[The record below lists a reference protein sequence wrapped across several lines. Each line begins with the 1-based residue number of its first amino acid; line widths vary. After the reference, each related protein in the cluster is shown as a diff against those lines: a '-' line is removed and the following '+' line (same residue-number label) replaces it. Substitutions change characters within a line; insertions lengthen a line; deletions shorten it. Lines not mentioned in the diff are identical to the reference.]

1 MHLPAIPR
9 HLRRAVFALLAVL
22 AIAVG
27 ALLLDGLTDDLARS
41 DVAIVLGS
49 KVEPGG
55 QPSVRLAARLDRAA
69 QLYQDG
75 IVPLIIV
82 SGGPGIEGFDEGEV
96 MRDYLAASKGIPV
109 DRIVVDSLG
118 YNTGATARNSAAI
131 MRARGLTSATVVTQ
145 YFHISRTR
153 LALRAQG
160 IDPIRTAHARLLEWR
175 DVYSTLR
182 EVAAMVAYLPSF
194 MAGNEAAQ

>member
-1 MHLPAIPR
+1 MHLPALPR
-9 HLRRAVFALLAVL
+9 PLRISLAVVASVLVL
-22 AIAVG
+22 AIA
-27 ALLLDGLTDDLARS
+27 ALLIDGLTDDLTHS

-49 KVEPGG
+49 KVEDNG
-55 QPSVRLAARLDRAA
+55 QPSLRLAARLDRAV
-69 QLYQDG
+69 QLYRDG
-75 IVPLIIV
+75 IVPLVIV
-82 SGGPGIEGFDEGEV
+82 SGGPGIEGYDEGQV
-96 MRDYLAASKGIPV
+96 MRDYMVAKQVPAE
-109 DRIVVDSLG
+109 RIVVDSIG

-160 IDPIRTAHARLLEWR
+160 IDPIRSAHARLLEWR

-182 EVAAMVAYLPSF
+182 EVAAMVSYLPSF
-194 MAGNEAAQ
+194 MAGTDAAD

>member
-1 MHLPAIPR
+1 MHLPPIPKY
-9 HLRRAVFALLAVL
+9 LRVGAMALLAALVL
-22 AIAVG
+22 AVA
-27 ALLLDGLTDDLARS
+27 ALLADGLSDDLARS

-69 QLYQDG
+69 QLYRDG
-75 IVPLIIV
+75 IVPLVIV

-96 MRDYLAASKGIPV
+96 MRDYLVSKSIPS
-109 DRIVVDSLG
+109 DRIVVDSAG

-160 IDPIRTAHARLLEWR
+160 ISPVRSAHAKLLEWR

-194 MAGNEAAQ
+194 LAGVEAAD

>member
-1 MHLPAIPR
+1 MHLPAITR
-9 HLRRAVFALLAVL
+9 HLRRPVLVLLTLLVLAVAALLV
-22 AIAVG
+22 
-27 ALLLDGLTDDLARS
+27 DGLNDDLARS

-55 QPSVRLAARLDRAA
+55 QPSLRLAARLDRAA
-69 QLYQDG
+69 QLYRDG

-96 MRDYLAASKGIPV
+96 MRDYLVANGIPA

-131 MRARGLTSATVVTQ
+131 MRAKGLTSATVVTQ

-160 IDPIRTAHARLLEWR
+160 IAPVRNAHAKLLEWR

-194 MAGNEAAQ
+194 MAGTDAAD

>member
-1 MHLPAIPR
+1 MHLSSLPR
-9 HLRRAVFALLAVL
+9 FVRLSAAVFAAVLVL
-22 AIAVG
+22 AIA
-27 ALLLDGLTDDLARS
+27 ALLIDGLSDDLARS

-49 KVEPGG
+49 KVEDNG
-55 QPSVRLAARLDRAA
+55 QPSVRLAARLDRAV
-69 QLYQDG
+69 QLYRDG
-75 IVPLIIV
+75 IVPLVIV
-82 SGGPGIEGFDEGEV
+82 SGGPGIEGFDEGKV
-96 MRDYLAASKGIPV
+96 MRDYLMSKSVPL
-109 DRIVVDSLG
+109 DRIVVDSIG

-160 IDPIRTAHARLLEWR
+160 IDPVRSAHAKLLEWR

-194 MAGNEAAQ
+194 MAGTDAAD

>member
-1 MHLPAIPR
+1 MHLPSVPR
-9 HLRRAVFALLAVL
+9 FVRITALSLFAALIL
-22 AIAVG
+22 AIA
-27 ALLLDGLTDDLARS
+27 ALLYDGLSDDLSKS

-49 KVEPGG
+49 KVELNG
-55 QPSVRLAARLDRAA
+55 QPSIRLAARLDRAV
-69 QLYQDG
+69 QLYRDG

-96 MRDYLAASKGIPV
+96 MRDYLVSKSVPV
-109 DRIVVDSLG
+109 DRILIDSIG

-131 MRARGLTSATVVTQ
+131 MRAKGLTSATVVTQ

-160 IDPIRTAHARLLEWR
+160 IAPIRTAHAKLLEWR

-182 EVAAMVAYLPSF
+182 EVAAMVTYLPSF
-194 MAGNEAAQ
+194 LAGDDAAD